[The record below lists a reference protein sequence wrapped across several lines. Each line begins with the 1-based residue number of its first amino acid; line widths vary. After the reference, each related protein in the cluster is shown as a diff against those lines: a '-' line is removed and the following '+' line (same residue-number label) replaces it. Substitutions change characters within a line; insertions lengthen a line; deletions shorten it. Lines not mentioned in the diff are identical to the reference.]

1 LTSNYNNYSAAELE
15 KALQSWVEPYPKPI
29 IMNHDLNTEPIGRV
43 MAAKMDKEA
52 DGSPFVRLQV
62 AITDPVAAQKI
73 LDKRYLTGSVG
84 GRAGKAVCSISGEDL
99 ATENASGRPTAA
111 KYRRGQVYKGKL
123 AFIDMQ
129 DISFKEYSFVNQ
141 PADGKSGVRSTTVLG
156 DENKKPTSEG
166 WVAKSSAFVLHMN
179 EEDIYSFDEHES
191 LLKNMKKKE
200 SKPLYL
206 HLKGAFLTAM
216 ALQESESAHSGAN
229 SLLSSEEVEKEI
241 NPQEKSNMDANV
253 VSEDI
258 LAAVEDLSQDLSAIA
273 SGIVEESEETPAEEA
288 PETEAPEVEEAP
300 AEEAPA
306 EEAPSEEAPQAAEE
320 SVKAEEAENGA
331 AAAIQNVLN
340 EMIVL
345 AFVAQRAHWNVTG
358 TDFEE
363 YHALFGS
370 IYEDIFGS
378 VDAVAEEI
386 RKMNVMVENLTSM
399 VMSSSFK
406 DDATASDPR
415 ALTEDLL
422 NKNMMLNETV
432 LTAFTSCS
440 EANAQGAADVLAAR
454 DGMHKKWS
462 WQLRSS
468 LGQEAGEPAD
478 ESWRMKK
485 SEEVT
490 EEEEELKVV
499 DSSDSEVS
507 KENQEE
513 EVAKAELTGNE
524 SASEEN
530 VNASKLQTLE
540 EENQKLKN
548 ALHRT
553 LVERVVDAKIATG
566 VESQEARESL
576 IQEHVGRSAASLAD
590 SLRDLAKMP
599 ATKKVAGMMLEMN
612 SEIEVIEGEEN
623 VTTINGE
630 EEVVEEKVTN
640 TPEQLFVDALMGRRK
655 L

>member
-1 LTSNYNNYSAAELE
+1 MNGLTSNYNNYSAAELE

-43 MAAKMDKEA
+43 MAAKMDKEG

-99 ATENASGRPTAA
+99 ATENASGRPAA
-111 KYRRGQVYKGKL
+111 PKYRRGQVYKGKL

-141 PADGKSGVRSTTVLG
+141 PADGKSGVRSTTVVD

-216 ALQESESAHSGAN
+216 AIQESESAHSEAN
-229 SLLSSEEVEKEI
+229 SLLSSGEVEKDI

-273 SGIVEESEETPAEEA
+273 SGTVEESEETPAEEA

-300 AEEAPA
+300 KEETANEEAP
-306 EEAPSEEAPQAAEE
+306 EAAEE
-320 SVKAEEAENGA
+320 SVKDEEASDKAVVENEALLEAIQKILEDAATVDASTA
-331 AAAIQNVLN
+331 AALLVANELN
-340 EMIVL
+340 QKET
-345 AFVAQRAHWNVTG
+345 A
-358 TDFEE
+358 
-363 YHALFGS
+363 
-370 IYEDIFGS
+370 DI
-378 VDAVAEEI
+378 
-386 RKMNVMVENLTSM
+386 
-399 VMSSSFK
+399 
-406 DDATASDPR
+406 
-415 ALTEDLL
+415 LTE
-422 NKNMMLNETV
+422 
-432 LTAFTSCS
+432 
-440 EANAQGAADVLAAR
+440 Q
-454 DGMHKKWS
+454 DGQHKKWL
-462 WQLRSS
+462 WQLKSF
-468 LGQEAGEPAD
+468 LKMEAGEPAD
-478 ESWRMKK
+478 ESWRIAK
-485 SEEVT
+485 SEEVS
-490 EEEEELKVV
+490 ESAEELIVV
-499 DSSDSEVS
+499 NSANPEDS

-530 VNASKLQTLE
+530 ANASKLQSLE
-540 EENQKLKN
+540 EENQKLRN

-553 LVERVVDAKIATG
+553 LVERVVDAKIAAG
-566 VESQEARESL
+566 VESQEIRESL
-576 IQEHVGRSAASLAD
+576 IQEHVSRSASSLAD

-599 ATKKVAGMMLEMN
+599 ATKKIAGMMLEMN